1 MRFRLRGLPSTGT
14 AFRIPMRGY
23 EVRDW
28 RYVVRIQVVPNP
40 HEGL

>member
-1 MRFRLRGLPSTGT
+1 MAVSLATDLRN

-23 EVRDW
+23 ESFLRSSVCALIW
-28 RYVVRIQVVPNP
+28 VPNP